1 MSKQINNVDIG
12 ELIDISTL
20 STNSQQ
26 QVCSNYRPPSTFI
39 LRLAKFYL
47 EVNQKREDK
56 LKSFPSF
63 NTKDSDS
70 FLFSKANGGGRG
82 PGTCMAILGSFLN
95 VGERLPSKEEQFLLF
110 GGAVEEY
117 SEIVSNFF
125 KILIKDVLFLES
137 NIFEIATD
145 SGNYKVEFKLVELPN
160 DMKMVAFLAGELS
173 NAATYFCT
181 YGNVRR
187 NEANYCK
194 KNVW

>member
-1 MSKQINNVDIG
+1 M
-12 ELIDISTL
+12 
-20 STNSQQ
+20 
-26 QVCSNYRPPSTFI
+26 
-39 LRLAKFYL
+39 RLAKFYL

-56 LKSFPSF
+56 LKLFPSI

-70 FLFSKANGGGRG
+70 FLFSKANGGDRA
-82 PGTCMAILGSFLN
+82 PLN
-95 VGERLPSKEEQFLLF
+95 VGERFPSSEEQFLLF
-110 GGAVEEY
+110 GGAVEEN

-181 YGNVRR
+181 YANVRR

-194 KNVW
+194 KIFGEEPKSYWKPFTYEKRLQDAKKVEA